1 MPPGL
6 GGRRSVDLPPFKERL
21 VALRPVPRFLRMVW
35 RAQPYYSTAI
45 VSLRLVL
52 AFSPVV
58 QLWIGKL
65 PTRGR
70 MAVLISHRFST
81 VRMADRIVLLENG
94 GVTEDGTH
102 EELLA
107 LEGRYAELF
116 TLQAAGYR

>member
-1 MPPGL
+1 M
-6 GGRRSVDLPPFKERL
+6 
-21 VALRPVPRFLRMVW
+21 ALRPVPRFLRMVW

-81 VRMADRIVLLENG
+81 VRMADRMADRIVLLENG